1 MVLLGELSES
11 YLTAIQLSHN
21 ALVGLD
27 DPQILSSLWAKVQD
41 IQDRLYAGLSS
52 DALGEVEKV
61 KLVTFTT
68 PSLATRTMD
77 DAELVSILSQT
88 EKNSL
93 AILLQVVNTCQQEA
107 MAQPPVPGS
116 AMRLLKAQEAL
127 EKLKRLQASGSASS
141 DVPAPSLGKLPAVE
155 KYLSASGWKV
165 KKSKLYQ
172 DKKKGLL
179 KVQPDGTVLKL
190 DADTYAAG
198 NLAPADAAP
207 DADDQET
214 LRIKRELLLVD
225 LETKRQIQER
235 TVMRLQKERGDLV
248 SREELDNILVSF
260 VTVLRASLRQFFY
273 MALDASVR
281 DGVALGDDGEALGYW
296 IAQPDSLGRIDYAAL
311 ISSRYYPASV
321 AHRPVVLHGFPQTQA
336 EQYRGIPSLAPAMAL
351 LRGLADVGKLFPETP
366 EGDAS

>member
-1 MVLLGELSES
+1 
-11 YLTAIQLSHN
+11 
-21 ALVGLD
+21 
-27 DPQILSSLWAKVQD
+27 
-41 IQDRLYAGLSS
+41 
-52 DALGEVEKV
+52 
-61 KLVTFTT
+61 
-68 PSLATRTMD
+68 MD

-141 DVPAPSLGKLPAVE
+141 DAPAPSLGKLPAVE
-155 KYLSASGWKV
+155 KYLSAAGWKV

-214 LRIKRELLLVD
+214 LKLKRELLRVD
-225 LETKRQIQER
+225 LETKRQLQER
-235 TVMRLQKERGDLV
+235 SLMRLQAERGDLV

-273 MALDASVR
+273 MLTPQLVEIVRGDPSRIEEAIHFELEKSNEFWNGFAKARNFDVVDEDEDAEPVP
-281 DGVALGDDGEALGYW
+281 
-296 IAQPDSLGRIDYAAL
+296 QPDNED
-311 ISSRYYPASV
+311 V
-321 AHRPVVLHGFPQTQA
+321 A
-336 EQYRGIPSLAPAMAL
+336 
-351 LRGLADVGKLFPETP
+351 
-366 EGDAS
+366 